1 MKTIEYNSLIA
12 YANQLAVTHPELT
25 PTVKLLVVN
34 EYWLQT
40 FLTSG
45 TSAEVIENVLN
56 KAFGGVLKARPFQFS
71 HQAMTNLCQ
80 AIQQGAFQEEL
91 MPAFLEAKDDLS
103 IDAVRDSDDGT
114 GDLYGALLMSL
125 PDDRE
130 LLKETMPFILYSR
143 IQRLKTAA
151 DIDDFIAFAKEQD
164 DQLRADLRR
173 HLILRVYRDM
183 DNWYDLVN
191 RINTG
196 LKPD

>member
-1 MKTIEYNSLIA
+1 MKTIESNSLIA
-12 YANQLAVTHPELT
+12 YASQLAVTHPELT

-56 KAFGGVLKARPFQFS
+56 KAFGGVLKALPFQFS

-80 AIQQGAFQEEL
+80 AIQRGAFQEEL
-91 MPAFLEAKDDLS
+91 MPAFLKVKNDLS

-114 GDLYGALLMSL
+114 GDLYSALLMSL
-125 PDDRE
+125 PDDHE
-130 LLKETMPFILYSR
+130 LLKETIPFILYGR
-143 IQRLKTAA
+143 IQRVKTVAE
-151 DIDDFIAFAKEQD
+151 IDDFIAFAKEQD
-164 DQLRADLRR
+164 GQLKADLRR
-173 HLILRVYRDM
+173 HLVLRVYRDM

-191 RINTG
+191 RINAG

>member
-1 MKTIEYNSLIA
+1 MKTIESNSLVD
-12 YANQLAVTHPELT
+12 YVSQLAITHPELT

-45 TSAEVIENVLN
+45 ASAEVIENVLN
-56 KAFGGVLKARPFQFS
+56 KAFGGVLRARPFQFS

-80 AIQQGAFQEEL
+80 AIQRGAFQEEL
-91 MPAFLEAKDDLS
+91 MLAFLKVKNDLS

-125 PDDRE
+125 PDDHE
-130 LLKETMPFILYSR
+130 LLKETIPFILYGR
-143 IQRLKTAA
+143 IQRVKTAA
-151 DIDDFIAFAKEQD
+151 EIDDFITFAKEQD

-183 DNWYDLVN
+183 DNWDTLAN
-191 RINTG
+191 RINAG

>member
-1 MKTIEYNSLIA
+1 MKTIESNSLVD
-12 YANQLAVTHPELT
+12 YVSQLAITHPELS

-45 TSAEVIENVLN
+45 ASAEVIENVLN

-80 AIQQGAFQEEL
+80 AIQRGAFQEEL
-91 MPAFLEAKDDLS
+91 MLAFLKVKNDLS

-125 PDDRE
+125 PDDHE
-130 LLKETMPFILYSR
+130 LLKETIPFILYGR
-143 IQRLKTAA
+143 IQRVKTAA
-151 DIDDFIAFAKEQD
+151 EIDDFITFAKEQD

-173 HLILRVYRDM
+173 HLILRVYQDM